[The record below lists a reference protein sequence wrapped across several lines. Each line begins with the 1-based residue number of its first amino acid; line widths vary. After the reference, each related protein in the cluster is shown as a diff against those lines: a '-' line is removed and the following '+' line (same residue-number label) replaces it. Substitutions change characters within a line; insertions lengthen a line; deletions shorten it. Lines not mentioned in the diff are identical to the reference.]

1 MSSKP
6 RCTLIVDQLP
16 ESRATMARLLA
27 KVQPSLPVCE
37 AGTLAQVEDMMRSFD
52 VELALIDFTLPD
64 GSGLDALR
72 MLHSAQPDSRAVMIT
87 LFEDDAHVFPALQAG
102 AFGYVLKDR
111 PEIEIVAQL
120 RRIRDGEP
128 PLSSSVARR
137 MLKHFAAVT
146 EHEPVQPL
154 PPVAPAAPVG
164 VLPVAPMR
172 PGMVEEPEVALT
184 DRETEVLQRV
194 GKGYTLPEIAQQL
207 GLSRHTVADY
217 VKQIYRKLDISSRAE
232 AALEA
237 ARRGLVR

>member
-6 RCTLIVDQLP
+6 RCTLIVDHLA
-16 ESRATMARLLA
+16 ESRVVMARLLA
-27 KVQPSLPVCE
+27 QVQPALPVCE
-37 AGTLAQVEDMMRSFD
+37 AGTLAQAESLVLSRS

-72 MLHSAQPDSRAVMIT
+72 LLHAAQPEARAVIIT
-87 LFEDDAHVFPALQAG
+87 LWDDDEHVFPALQAG
-102 AFGYVLKDR
+102 AFGYVLKNR
-111 PEIEIVAQL
+111 PEIELVAQL

-137 MLKHFAAVT
+137 MLKHFAAVS
-146 EHEPVQPL
+146 ELPADASAPLVPPPGLMPAQPL
-154 PPVAPAAPVG
+154 
-164 VLPVAPMR
+164 R
-172 PGMVEEPEVALT
+172 PGMVEEPEIALT
-184 DRETEVLQRV
+184 ERETEVLQLV

-207 GLSRHTVADY
+207 ALSRHTVADY